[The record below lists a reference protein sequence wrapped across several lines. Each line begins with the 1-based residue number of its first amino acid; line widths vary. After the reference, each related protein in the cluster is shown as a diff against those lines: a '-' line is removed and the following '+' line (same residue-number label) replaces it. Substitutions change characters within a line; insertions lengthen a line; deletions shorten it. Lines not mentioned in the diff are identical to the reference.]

1 MILETPPLWFILIAF
16 LGALCPLVFIHEYG
30 HYIVGRWFGVGA
42 ETFSIGFGREVAG
55 WTDKRGT
62 RWKIGWLPLG
72 GYVRFTGDMD
82 PASMGKGLDKL
93 PPDVRA
99 RSFHAKPVW
108 QRALIVAAGPAANFI
123 AAILIFA
130 AFFAIIGIPRTPPVV
145 GQVQPATAA
154 AAVGLQSGDRIRS
167 VARREVESFADVRQ
181 IVSMRPGETV
191 TIEFERDGRRL
202 VVSPT
207 LREVVEVDNFGQQ
220 FRVGRLG
227 VAPVARST
235 FERVGVLQLVP
246 EATEHTVKVTRAM
259 VEGLWQIITGRRP
272 LNELGGPMKMAQI
285 AGQQASL
292 GWFEFFQ
299 IVALFSINLG
309 FINLLPVPMLD
320 GGHLAL
326 YAVEAVRRRPLGERA
341 QEWMFRGGLAALM
354 TLLLFTTLNDLGSFG
369 LWHRL
374 GALMG

>member
-1 MILETPPLWFILIAF
+1 M
-16 LGALCPLVFIHEYG
+16 
-30 HYIVGRWFGVGA
+30 
-42 ETFSIGFGREVAG
+42 
-55 WTDKRGT
+55 
-62 RWKIGWLPLG
+62 
-72 GYVRFTGDMD
+72 
-82 PASMGKGLDKL
+82 
-93 PPDVRA
+93 
-99 RSFHAKPVW
+99 
-108 QRALIVAAGPAANFI
+108 
-123 AAILIFA
+123 
-130 AFFAIIGIPRTPPVV
+130 
-145 GQVQPATAA
+145 
-154 AAVGLQSGDRIRS
+154 GLQSGDRIRS